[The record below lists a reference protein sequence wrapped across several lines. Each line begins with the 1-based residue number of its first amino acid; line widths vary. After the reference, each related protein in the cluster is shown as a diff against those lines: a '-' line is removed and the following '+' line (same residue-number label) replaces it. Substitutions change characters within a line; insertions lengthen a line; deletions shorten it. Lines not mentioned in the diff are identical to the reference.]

1 MRVLRGS
8 KKTAYQLIGREYEE
22 RLVKS
27 NERDATM
34 YIGERLEGFLV
45 GAATKR

>member
-8 KKTAYQLIGREYEE
+8 KKTAYQLIGREE

-34 YIGERLEGFLV
+34 YIGKRLEGFLV